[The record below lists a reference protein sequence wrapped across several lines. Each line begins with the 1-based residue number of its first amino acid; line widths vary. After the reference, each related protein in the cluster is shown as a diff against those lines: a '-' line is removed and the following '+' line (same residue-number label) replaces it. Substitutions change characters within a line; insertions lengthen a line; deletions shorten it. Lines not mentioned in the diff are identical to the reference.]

1 MADPH
6 GGHGHADEGGLEKKV
21 KETPK
26 GPTKPLGQ
34 EISEAWK
41 STWGAITGLPGAVK
55 TGFSHVY
62 QTAKPATVLAGALAL
77 GGLEKLVSAAIYGG
91 GFVVGRMLSNWKQGK
106 KTTYREATN
115 EMTIGGLLGWGLKY
129 GFNAAT
135 KYGDMIAKA
144 YGWGYGVASKA
155 AASMAAYPIFME
167 VHEGM
172 NRMLIGD
179 YQPKGRK
186 QMAEEMKKA
195 LLYTGLPVAANW
207 SLTPLSWKIPVGAGL
222 MATYSFLKSPVK
234 EKKEEKMGNYMGMN
248 PHTREY
254 SHR

>member
-21 KETPK
+21 KETPR
-26 GPTKPLGQ
+26 GPTKPFGQ

-41 STWGAITGLPGAVK
+41 STWGAIAGLPEAVK
-55 TGFSHVY
+55 TGFSYVY

-91 GFVVGRMLSNWKQGK
+91 GFVVGRVLSNWKQGK

-115 EMTIGGLLGWGLKY
+115 EMTIGGLVGWGLKY

-179 YQPKGRK
+179 CQPKGRK
-186 QMAEEMKKA
+186 QMAEKSKKA
-195 LLYTGLPVAANW
+195 LLYAGLPVAANW

-222 MATYSFLKSPVK
+222 MATYSFLKSPGK
-234 EKKEEKMGNYMGMN
+234 EKKEEKMGNYRGMN
-248 PHTREY
+248 PYTGEY